1 MWLSV
6 FSISIGAA
14 LGAILRWVLSE
25 RLNHVFPFLPPGTLT
40 ANLVGGY
47 LIGVALMV
55 FASLPNLSVEWRLFV
70 ITGFLGALTTFSTF
84 SAEMFGLIQSGRLGW
99 AFTGI
104 VTHVAGSLFMTA
116 LGIATVVLI
125 KQLKGF

>member
-84 SAEMFGLIQSGRLGW
+84 SRSVDSSLDFFELLGYDER
-99 AFTGI
+99 TGDLSSFI
-104 VTHVAGSLFMTA
+104 
-116 LGIATVVLI
+116 
-125 KQLKGF
+125 